1 MIKDK
6 FPNLYQFFGGYF
18 HEDWDLEAKDAEA
31 VIHNYL
37 NDDYYLNDDNYLN
50 DEKPRIVKQVIDEI
64 SLLLEMNLD
73 RYQLSDVLA
82 DDLRCSYDPTFYGIS
97 DIEWLR
103 WVQATLKHGI
113 ETKMSVTIFDK

>member
-37 NDDYYLNDDNYLN
+37 ND
-50 DEKPRIVKQVIDEI
+50 EKPRIVKQVIDEI
-64 SLLLEMNLD
+64 SQLLEMNLD
-73 RYQLSDVLA
+73 RSQLSDILA

-113 ETKMSVTIFDK
+113 ETTMSVKIFDK